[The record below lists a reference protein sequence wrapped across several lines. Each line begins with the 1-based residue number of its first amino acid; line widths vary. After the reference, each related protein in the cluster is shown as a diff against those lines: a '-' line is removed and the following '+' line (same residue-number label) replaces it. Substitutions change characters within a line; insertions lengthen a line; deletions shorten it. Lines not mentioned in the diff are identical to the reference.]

1 MPAKVCITGI
11 GIISALGIGADKN
24 CAALENGRTGIAL
37 PQYLNTV
44 HADTMVTGE
53 VKFSNKELA
62 EKAKLKKD
70 TVLSRTTL
78 LGMIAAEEAIASSDL
93 DKKMLAKAA
102 FINGTSVGGM
112 DISEQHYN
120 ALIHNKKF
128 DYAAAFLGHD
138 CGAGTATIADRFHI
152 QGQISTISTAC
163 SSSANAIMQAGRL
176 IKAGKFHTV
185 VAGGSDALS
194 LFTLNGFNA
203 LKILD
208 PELCKP
214 FDVDRIGLNLGEGA
228 AYLVLESEEQAAK
241 RKAKVLAELLGYGN
255 ANDAYHQT
263 ASSPEGRGA
272 YMAMK
277 KAMEIAEKVGGKKL
291 LVDYINAH
299 GTGTANNDLSE
310 SMALKLMFEASLPD
324 YSSTKSYT
332 GHTLGAAGAIEAVFS
347 LLAIQHNMK
356 YLNLNLSQDMQLL
369 DKAPLKQLKKEV
381 VNCVLSNS
389 FGFGGNCTSL
399 IFAQ

>member
-11 GIISALGIGADKN
+11 GIVSALGIGVDKN
-24 CAALENGRTGIAL
+24 RAALENGRTGIAL